1 MFGYSLKQS
10 APVLALVFH
19 KVTNEKSERNGYY
32 SSPDSGSFVVT
43 EHRFIQAE
51 NGHTMSPASE
61 VVSPEKFAEII
72 DSMDRAR
79 KIEKFK
85 AKDGWVDENLIYQT
99 DSLTVW
105 FVPPGERSILYS
117 MDSKEG
123 KLQTQKATVSF
134 LPMIFV
140 VSKKKSLSVFYTD
153 AKGAR
158 KDWKLFVPKLPN
170 IYNSGAVCMGSAQI
184 VECESAKGREENE
197 QIFFLSKFSHSN
209 MGEIIWDSFNCLL
222 SGKAKPSLKKDAIA
236 LKNKSK
242 KQITINALIEQLE
255 IGQ

>member
-1 MFGYSLKQS
+1 MFGYTLKQS

-19 KVTNEKSERNGYY
+19 KISDEKLRQNEHYSRPDNG
-32 SSPDSGSFVVT
+32 GFMVT
-43 EHRFIQAE
+43 EHQFIESAT
-51 NGHTMSPASE
+51 GHTMSQASE
-61 VVSPEKFAEII
+61 VVSPEKLAEII

-85 AKDGWVDENLIYQT
+85 AKNGWVDENLIYQT
-99 DSLTVW
+99 DNLTVW

-117 MDSKEG
+117 MDAKEG

-140 VSKKKSLSVFYTD
+140 VSKNKSLSVFYTD
-153 AKGAR
+153 AKGSR

-197 QIFFLSKFSHSN
+197 QNFFLSKFSHSN

-242 KQITINALIEQLE
+242 EQITIKALIEQLE